1 MADNFNLQK
10 LLPINFLIQAVIFF
24 AIAMTGF
31 NGGEYAYVQFAVW
44 LSALGPI
51 QSLCFPAFVHVVA
64 NWFSAKRRGI
74 AVAAFVTCV
83 NVGNILGAQL
93 GQALLRGWND
103 QWQWLF
109 VLLSG
114 LFVVL
119 AAAIWLLLVQHP
131 ETIGIMIDREVV
143 SAKVENT
150 MQLLQHSSQTFVH
163 SASRSADNLMGDGQA
178 RKPGFRSEVAPS
190 KGTS

>member
-10 LLPINFLIQAVIFF
+10 LLPINFLIQAVVFF
-24 AIAMTGF
+24 AVAMTGF

-44 LSALGPI
+44 LSVLGPV
-51 QSLCFPAFVHVVA
+51 QSLCFPAFVHIIA
-64 NWFSAKRRGI
+64 NWFSSKSRGL
-74 AVAAFVTCV
+74 AVAGFVTCV
-83 NVGNILGAQL
+83 NVGNIIGAQV
-93 GQALLRGWND
+93 GQALLRSWND
-103 QWQWLF
+103 QWQWLY

-114 LFVVL
+114 LFLVL
-119 AAAIWLLLVQHP
+119 AVAIWLLLVQHP

-143 SAKVENT
+143 SEKVENT

-163 SASRSADNLMGDGQA
+163 SASRSADNLTTDAQA